1 MKSVYTYS
9 VEKVAP
15 VAPEGKVEY
24 SRPMQWYEFRKV
36 NPFDVLKVCCEHFGV
51 TVQEAQSANRK
62 QPKVM
67 ARMYYGYL
75 LKEDAGLTYYTIGG
89 FINRDHSSVVHYV
102 RTINNQMPFD
112 ERIENTLDILRQE
125 LFDFYRRY

>member
-1 MKSVYTYS
+1 MKAVYTYS

-24 SRPMQWYEFRKV
+24 SRPMKWYEFRKV
-36 NPFDVLKVCCEHFGV
+36 NPFEVLRVCCEHFGV

-75 LKEDAGLTYYTIGG
+75 LREDVGLTFYTIGG
-89 FINRDHSSVVHYV
+89 FINRHHASVVHYV
-102 RTINNQMPFD
+102 RTLTNQMPFD
-112 ERIENTLDILRQE
+112 ERIEDTLDILRQK
-125 LFDFYRRY
+125 LFEYYRGY